1 MASPTLEL
9 FCSGS
14 RAEIALKHCPRW
26 HVREVGMECGGGI
39 LPSRLKYLAKAKP
52 LEIDGSLIPAA
63 LSYEGDWTAE
73 KE

>member
-1 MASPTLEL
+1 
-9 FCSGS
+9 
-14 RAEIALKHCPRW
+14 
-26 HVREVGMECGGGI
+26 MECGGGI